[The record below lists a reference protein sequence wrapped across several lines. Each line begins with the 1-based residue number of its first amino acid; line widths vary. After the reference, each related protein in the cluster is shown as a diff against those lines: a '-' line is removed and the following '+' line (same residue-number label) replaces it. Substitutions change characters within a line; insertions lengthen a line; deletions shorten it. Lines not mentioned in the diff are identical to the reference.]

1 MVNIIFNGFIHPIIG
16 ICLGLLLIAGTE
28 NLGRLILNK
37 INIKF
42 FFINLSVGVIVVS
55 CISYIFILLQLS
67 KYINHCLGYILVVLG
82 IYNIFFYLKKKNL
95 IIIDVKKNKICF
107 YIIFLYLFFLFF
119 ISISA
124 PSMADALDYHLG
136 VPNYIYNNNKLP
148 NQYHFSHVSLI
159 GLGEIYNYLGLIVY
173 SDIVGSLLQFV
184 ALISFLNYF
193 SHVIRDQ
200 ERYVIFILFIIG
212 SPVLIYFISGSK
224 YNLFPQLITTY
235 VLFLLIQF
243 KRVDFKMSLL
253 IFFLLFGA
261 MNFKLNF
268 LLTGSLLALI
278 LLTKCKIEKK
288 LIFYV
293 ILLIIFLFLPK
304 IIYNYFSVENFTYIN
319 FLIPVNESLL
329 NYIRSYKDSDI
340 LFPFD
345 LFLIDSVGK
354 ITTILG
360 FSFLILIFI
369 KKINIKNNQIF
380 LITLIGSIL
389 YFFLSQKTGRIYY
402 EFLLW
407 LSLIFF
413 FSKSYKIKT
422 EYIKIFLL
430 LNLIIPFIVALVGFY
445 NLSPSIFNNNYRKDT
460 MRANSSEF
468 KAIEWM
474 NQRIPSDTIILSNFR
489 SKALLNNQN
498 IELLTNTFLADINY
512 KNFIMNSKIDYIVIK
527 NFDNSIKYFFNNCKF
542 SFIAQS
548 PDFLVEKRNFL
559 NRDSFYSV
567 SIFKLTNR
575 SLENCIKN

>member
-1 MVNIIFNGFIHPIIG
+1 MINIIFNGFIHPIIG
-16 ICLGLLLIAGTE
+16 ICLGLLMILGSE

-55 CISYIFILLQLS
+55 SISYIFILLQLS
-67 KYINHCLGYILVVLG
+67 KYINFCLAYILVLFG
-82 IYNIFFYLKKKNL
+82 IYNIFYLKKKIL
-95 IIIDVKKNKICF
+95 IIINVKKNNFYF
-107 YIIFLYLFFLFF
+107 YIIFLYLFLLFF

-124 PSMADALDYHLG
+124 PTMADALDYHLG
-136 VPNYIYNNNKLP
+136 IPNYIYNNYKLP

-159 GLGEIYNYLGLIVY
+159 GLGEIYNYLGLIAY
-173 SDIVGSLLQFV
+173 SDVAGSLLQFV

-193 SHVIRDQ
+193 SNVIRDQ

-212 SPVLIYFISGSK
+212 SPVLIYLISGPK

-235 VLFLLIQF
+235 VLFLLIKF

-253 IFFLLFGA
+253 IFFLLFGT

-278 LLTKCKIEKK
+278 LLIKCKIEKK
-288 LIFYV
+288 LIFYIV
-293 ILLIIFLFLPK
+293 LFIIFLFLPRL
-304 IIYNYFSVENFTYIN
+304 IYNYFSVENFTYIN
-319 FLIPVNESLL
+319 FLIPTHESFL
-329 NYIRSYKDSDI
+329 NKLRSYNDSDI
-340 LFPFD
+340 LFPFN
-345 LFLIDSVGK
+345 LFLTDSFGK
-354 ITTILG
+354 ISTILG

-389 YFFLSQKTGRIYY
+389 IFFLGQKTGRIYY

-407 LSLIFF
+407 LSLNICFF
-413 FSKSYKIKT
+413 KSYKIKI

-430 LNLIIPFIVALVGFY
+430 LILIIPFIVALVGFY
-445 NLSPSIFNNNYRKDT
+445 NLSPSIFNNNYRKDI
-460 MRANSSEF
+460 MRANSFEF
-468 KAIEWM
+468 KGIEWLS
-474 NQRIPSDTIILSNFR
+474 QRIPSDTTILSNFR

-498 IELLTNTFLADINY
+498 IKLLTDTFIADINY

-527 NFDNSIKYFFNNCKF
+527 DFDNSIKYFFNNCKF

-559 NRDSFYSV
+559 NRDIFYSV